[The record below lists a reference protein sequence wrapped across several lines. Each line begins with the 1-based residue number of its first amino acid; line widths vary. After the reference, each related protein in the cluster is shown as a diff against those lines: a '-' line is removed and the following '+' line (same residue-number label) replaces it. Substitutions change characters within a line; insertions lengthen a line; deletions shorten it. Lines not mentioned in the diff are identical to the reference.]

1 MPSERS
7 ISQTHCSPPRNNL
20 RILMRCRPT
29 RTDTNFACS
38 SHAEFQSV
46 PMFRTSQS
54 GERSSMS
61 QLPLIQC
68 TLIYYTKTFECQ
80 NQPSCVSK
88 SACLSGLLFLPSQD
102 FSYFV
107 VEHVVRYATIERP
120 LAVQCGQWQ
129 RVSSFDLLADLVD
142 LRVAVLDDVDEPEL
156 SLI

>member
-80 NQPSCVSK
+80 NQP
-88 SACLSGLLFLPSQD
+88 
-102 FSYFV
+102 
-107 VEHVVRYATIERP
+107 
-120 LAVQCGQWQ
+120 
-129 RVSSFDLLADLVD
+129 
-142 LRVAVLDDVDEPEL
+142 L
-156 SLI
+156 SLINISEPTRLGMISYAVFCLK